1 MQVQNS
7 PLPLPTVHVM
17 SEKTGRSCFG
27 GIVLNQTWVN
37 VKC

>member
-17 SEKTGRSCFG
+17 SEKTGRSCWWHSFKSNLG
-27 GIVLNQTWVN
+27 EREI
-37 VKC
+37 